1 MNNSKITKSITY
13 KKFKE
18 EVLNDY
24 WTILISREAS
34 LLGRKEVLSGKAKFG
49 IFGDG
54 KELPQ
59 VAMAKVF
66 DKGDFR
72 SGYYRDQTFMLS
84 INEISIKE
92 LFAALYADTNL
103 INEPMSGGRQ
113 MGSHFTTKSIND
125 DGSQRD
131 LTKQYNS
138 SADISPTGGQMPRL
152 LGLAMASK
160 LYRTGKFN
168 QNNFSVNGNEIAWG
182 TIGNAST
189 SEGIFWESMN
199 AIGVHQVPA
208 VVSVWDDN
216 YGISVDN
223 EYQTIKSSISE
234 ALAGFQKDDNSNG
247 YEILTVNGWD
257 YPKLISTYEYANN
270 ICRKKHIPVL
280 VHVKELT
287 QPIGHSTSGS
297 HERYKTEERLEWE
310 KKYDC
315 NLMMRKWILK
325 NGISDEESLIKL
337 ENKAKKFV
345 KTQKDQAWN
354 DFQIQIKKERESFLS
369 TLKEVIEVNNSNEL
383 INIYNQLAKI
393 KDPTRKDVLSEARK
407 SIRLSNINLSSKLKD
422 WIINY
427 KDKTQPLYSSHLY
440 NEYSH
445 SLKNSKEVKPNYSEK
460 STLTD
465 GRIILR
471 NNFDKLFEIHPNLI
485 VFGEDSGKIGGV
497 NQGLEGL
504 QEKYGTEKVDDRGI
518 REATIIGEGI
528 GLSLR
533 GFRPIA
539 EIQYLDYL
547 IFAIQGL
554 SDDLATMS
562 YRTVGKQLA
571 PLIVRTRGHR
581 LEGIWHA
588 GSPMGMLINS
598 LRGVNLLVPRN
609 MVQASGMYNALMNSF
624 EPGIVIEPLN
634 SYRLKE
640 RQPDNLGEFQLK
652 IGKVEFI
659 KKGIDI
665 TVVSY
670 GSTLRIVEKASVILE
685 KHDISIELIDLQAL
699 IPFDIDN
706 EISQSVQ
713 KTNKL
718 LIIDEDYPGG
728 ASSYILNKVLNE
740 QDAFKFLDSKPET
753 LTAKEHRPPYGTD
766 GDYYSKPSI
775 DDVFEKIYKIMKEY
789 NPDKFKLDL
798 G

>member
-1 MNNSKITKSITY
+1 MNNSKLTKSITY

-66 DKGDFR
+66 EKGDFR

-138 SADISPTGGQMPRL
+138 SPDISPTGGQMPRL

-168 QNNFSVNGNEIAWG
+168 QNNFSINGNEIAWG

-223 EYQTIKSSISE
+223 KYQTVKSSISE
-234 ALAGFQKDDNSNG
+234 ALAGFQKNDKSNG

-280 VHVKELT
+280 IHVKELT

-297 HERYKTEERLEWE
+297 HERYKTEERLAWE

-315 NLMMRKWILK
+315 NHMMRKWILK
-325 NGISDEESLIKL
+325 NGISDEENLIKL
-337 ENKAKKFV
+337 ENKAKIFV
-345 KTQKDQAWN
+345 KDQKDQAWS
-354 DFQIQIKKERESFLS
+354 DFQTQIKKERESFLA

-383 INIYNQLAKI
+383 INIYNLLAKI
-393 KDPTRKDVLSEARK
+393 KEPTRKDVLSQARK
-407 SIRLSNINLSSKLKD
+407 SIRVSKINLPSKLKI
-422 WIINY
+422 WIDNY
-427 KDKTQPLYSSHLY
+427 KDETQPFYSSHLY

-445 SLKNSKEVKPNYSEK
+445 SLKNSKEIKPHYSEK
-460 STLTD
+460 SSLTD

-504 QEKYGTEKVDDRGI
+504 QQKYGTEKVDDRGI

-562 YRTVGKQLA
+562 YRTVGKQLS

-588 GSPMGMLINS
+588 GSPMGMLVNS
-598 LRGVNLLVPRN
+598 LRGLNLLVPRN

-634 SYRLKE
+634 AYRLKE

-685 KHDISIELIDLQAL
+685 KHNISIELIDLQAL

-706 EISQSVQ
+706 EISKSVQ

-789 NPDKFKLDL
+789 NPDKYKLDL

>member
-59 VAMAKVF
+59 LAMAKVF
-66 DKGDFR
+66 EKGDFR

-84 INEISIKE
+84 INEISIQE

-113 MGSHFTTKSIND
+113 MGSHFSTKSIND
-125 DGSQRD
+125 NGSQRD

-138 SADISPTGGQMPRL
+138 SSDISPTGGQMPRL

-168 QNNFSVNGNEIAWG
+168 QNNFSINGNEIAWG

-234 ALAGFQKDDNSNG
+234 ALAGFQKDENSNG

-280 VHVKELT
+280 VHVKQLT

-297 HERYKTEERLEWE
+297 HERYKSEGRLKWE

-337 ENKAKKFV
+337 ENKAKTFV

-354 DFQIQIKKERESFLS
+354 DFQTQIKKERESFLS
-369 TLKEVIEVNNSNEL
+369 TLKEVIKVNNSNEL
-383 INIYNQLAKI
+383 INIYNRLTKI
-393 KDPTRKDVLSEARK
+393 KDPTRKDILSEARK
-407 SIRLSNINLSSKLKD
+407 SIRLSNINLSSKLKH
-422 WIINY
+422 WILNY
-427 KDKTQPLYSSHLY
+427 KDKTQPFYSSHLY

-445 SLKNSKEVKPNYSEK
+445 SLKNSKEIKPYYSEK
-460 STLTD
+460 SSLTD

-485 VFGEDSGKIGGV
+485 IFGEDSGKIGGV

-706 EISQSVQ
+706 EISQSIE

-789 NPDKFKLDL
+789 NPDKYKLDL

>member
-1 MNNSKITKSITY
+1 MNNSKLTKSITY
-13 KKFKE
+13 KKFKD

-66 DKGDFR
+66 EKGDFR

-138 SADISPTGGQMPRL
+138 SPDISPTGGQMPRL

-160 LYRTGKFN
+160 LYRTEKFN
-168 QNNFSVNGNEIAWG
+168 QNNFSNNGNEIAWG

-189 SEGIFWESMN
+189 SEGVFWESMN

-234 ALAGFQKDDNSNG
+234 ALAGFQKDDSSNG

-280 VHVKELT
+280 IHVKELT

-297 HERYKTEERLEWE
+297 HERYKTEERLAWE

-325 NGISDEESLIKL
+325 NGISNEENLIKL
-337 ENKAKKFV
+337 ENKAKTFV
-345 KTQKDQAWN
+345 KDQKDQAWS

-369 TLKEVIEVNNSNEL
+369 TLKEVIEVNSSNEL
-383 INIYNQLAKI
+383 INIYNLLAKI
-393 KDPTRKDVLSEARK
+393 KEPTRKDVLSEARK
-407 SIRLSNINLSSKLKD
+407 SIRVSNINLSSKLKE
-422 WIINY
+422 WINKY
-427 KDKTQPLYSSHLY
+427 KDETQPFYSSHLY

-445 SLKNSKEVKPNYSEK
+445 SLKNSTEIKPHYSDK
-460 STLTD
+460 SSLTD

-547 IFAIQGL
+547 IFAIQSL

-588 GSPMGMLINS
+588 GSPMGMLVNS

-609 MVQASGMYNALMNSF
+609 MVQAAGMYNALMNSF
-624 EPGIVIEPLN
+624 EPGVVIEPLN

-652 IGKVEFI
+652 IGKVEII

>member
-138 SADISPTGGQMPRL
+138 SSDISPTGGQMPRL

>member
-337 ENKAKKFV
+337 ENKAKIFV

-445 SLKNSKEVKPNYSEK
+445 SLKNSKEIKPNYSEK
-460 STLTD
+460 SPLTD

>member
-1 MNNSKITKSITY
+1 MNKSKLTKSITY

-66 DKGDFR
+66 EKGDFR

-84 INEISIKE
+84 IHEISIKE

-113 MGSHFTTKSIND
+113 MGSHFTTKSINN

-138 SADISPTGGQMPRL
+138 SPDISPTGGQMPRL

-168 QNNFSVNGNEIAWG
+168 QNNFSNNGKEIAWG

-189 SEGIFWESMN
+189 SEGVFWESMN

-208 VVSVWDDN
+208 VVSVWDDD

-223 EYQTIKSSISE
+223 KYQTIKSSISE
-234 ALAGFQKDDNSNG
+234 ALAGFQKDDKSNG

-297 HERYKTEERLEWE
+297 HERYKSEERLAWE

-325 NGISDEESLIKL
+325 NGISNEENLIKL
-337 ENKAKKFV
+337 ENKAKTFV
-345 KTQKDQAWN
+345 KDQKDQAWN
-354 DFQIQIKKERESFLS
+354 DFQKQIKKERESFLS

-383 INIYNQLAKI
+383 INIYNLLAKI
-393 KDPTRKDVLSEARK
+393 KEPTRKDVLSEARK
-407 SIRLSNINLSSKLKD
+407 SIRLSNINSSLKLKE
-422 WIINY
+422 WIDKY
-427 KDKTQPLYSSHLY
+427 KDETQPFYSSHLY

-445 SLKNSKEVKPNYSEK
+445 SLKNSKEIKPHYSDK
-460 STLTD
+460 SSLID

-547 IFAIQGL
+547 IFAIQSL

-588 GSPMGMLINS
+588 GSPMGMLVNS
-598 LRGVNLLVPRN
+598 LRGINLLVPRN

-640 RQPDNLGEFQLK
+640 KQPDNLGEFKLK
-652 IGKVEFI
+652 VGKVEFI
-659 KKGIDI
+659 RKGTDI

-670 GSTLRIVEKASVILE
+670 GSTLRIVEKASAILE
-685 KHDISIELIDLQAL
+685 KHDISIELIDLQSL
-699 IPFDIDN
+699 IPFDIDS

-766 GDYYSKPSI
+766 GDYYTKPSI

-789 NPDKFKLDL
+789 NPDKYKLDL

>member
-59 VAMAKVF
+59 LAMAKVF
-66 DKGDFR
+66 EKGDFR

-84 INEISIKE
+84 INEISIQE

-113 MGSHFTTKSIND
+113 MGSHFSTKSIND

-138 SADISPTGGQMPRL
+138 SSDISPTGGQMPRL

-168 QNNFSVNGNEIAWG
+168 QNNFSINGNEIAWG

-234 ALAGFQKDDNSNG
+234 ALAGFQKDENSNG

-280 VHVKELT
+280 VHVKQLT

-297 HERYKTEERLEWE
+297 HERYKSEGRLKWE

-337 ENKAKKFV
+337 ENKAKTFV

-354 DFQIQIKKERESFLS
+354 DFQTQIKKERESFLS
-369 TLKEVIEVNNSNEL
+369 TLKEVIKVNNSNEL
-383 INIYNQLAKI
+383 INIYNRLTKI
-393 KDPTRKDVLSEARK
+393 KDPTRKDILSEARK
-407 SIRLSNINLSSKLKD
+407 SIRLSNINLSSKLKH
-422 WIINY
+422 WILNY
-427 KDKTQPLYSSHLY
+427 KDKTQPFYSSHLY

-445 SLKNSKEVKPNYSEK
+445 SLKNSKEIKPYYSEK
-460 STLTD
+460 SSLTD

-485 VFGEDSGKIGGV
+485 IFGEDSGKIGGV

-706 EISQSVQ
+706 EISQSIE

-789 NPDKFKLDL
+789 NPDKYKLDL

>member
-1 MNNSKITKSITY
+1 MNNPKITKSITY

-59 VAMAKVF
+59 LAMAKVF
-66 DKGDFR
+66 EKGDFR

-84 INEISIKE
+84 INEISIQE

-113 MGSHFTTKSIND
+113 MGSHFSTKSIND

-138 SADISPTGGQMPRL
+138 SSDISPTGGQMPRL

-168 QNNFSVNGNEIAWG
+168 QNNFSINGNEIAWG

-189 SEGIFWESMN
+189 SEGIFWESIN

-234 ALAGFQKDDNSNG
+234 ALAGFQKDENSNG

-280 VHVKELT
+280 VHVKQLT

-297 HERYKTEERLEWE
+297 HERYKSVGRLKWE

-337 ENKAKKFV
+337 ENKAKTFV

-354 DFQIQIKKERESFLS
+354 DFQTQIKKERESFLS
-369 TLKEVIEVNNSNEL
+369 TLKEVIKVNNSNEL
-383 INIYNQLAKI
+383 INIYNLLTKI
-393 KDPTRKDVLSEARK
+393 KDPTRKDILSEARK
-407 SIRLSNINLSSKLKD
+407 SIRLSNINLSSKLKH
-422 WIINY
+422 WILNY
-427 KDKTQPLYSSHLY
+427 KDKTQPFYSSHLY

-445 SLKNSKEVKPNYSEK
+445 SLKNSKEIKPYYSEK
-460 STLTD
+460 SSLTD

-685 KHDISIELIDLQAL
+685 KHDISIELIDLQTL

-706 EISQSVQ
+706 EISQSIE

-789 NPDKFKLDL
+789 NPDKYKLDL

>member
-1 MNNSKITKSITY
+1 M
-13 KKFKE
+13 
-18 EVLNDY
+18 
-24 WTILISREAS
+24 
-34 LLGRKEVLSGKAKFG
+34 
-49 IFGDG
+49 
-54 KELPQ
+54 
-59 VAMAKVF
+59 
-66 DKGDFR
+66 
-72 SGYYRDQTFMLS
+72 
-84 INEISIKE
+84 
-92 LFAALYADTNL
+92 
-103 INEPMSGGRQ
+103 
-113 MGSHFTTKSIND
+113 
-125 DGSQRD
+125 
-131 LTKQYNS
+131 
-138 SADISPTGGQMPRL
+138 
-152 LGLAMASK
+152 
-160 LYRTGKFN
+160 
-168 QNNFSVNGNEIAWG
+168 
-182 TIGNAST
+182 
-189 SEGIFWESMN
+189 
-199 AIGVHQVPA
+199 
-208 VVSVWDDN
+208 
-216 YGISVDN
+216 
-223 EYQTIKSSISE
+223 
-234 ALAGFQKDDNSNG
+234 
-247 YEILTVNGWD
+247 
-257 YPKLISTYEYANN
+257 
-270 ICRKKHIPVL
+270 
-280 VHVKELT
+280 
-287 QPIGHSTSGS
+287 
-297 HERYKTEERLEWE
+297 
-310 KKYDC
+310 
-315 NLMMRKWILK
+315 
-325 NGISDEESLIKL
+325 
-337 ENKAKKFV
+337 
-345 KTQKDQAWN
+345 
-354 DFQIQIKKERESFLS
+354 
-369 TLKEVIEVNNSNEL
+369 
-383 INIYNQLAKI
+383 
-393 KDPTRKDVLSEARK
+393 
-407 SIRLSNINLSSKLKD
+407 
-422 WIINY
+422 
-427 KDKTQPLYSSHLY
+427 Y

-445 SLKNSKEVKPNYSEK
+445 SLKNSKEIKPYYSDK
-460 STLTD
+460 SSLTD

-670 GSTLRIVEKASVILE
+670 GSTLRIVEKASVILQ

-706 EISQSVQ
+706 EISHSVQ

-789 NPDKFKLDL
+789 NPDKYKLDL

>member
-1 MNNSKITKSITY
+1 MNNPKITKSITY

-59 VAMAKVF
+59 LAMAKVF
-66 DKGDFR
+66 EKGDFR

-84 INEISIKE
+84 INEISIQE

-113 MGSHFTTKSIND
+113 MGSHFSTKSIND
-125 DGSQRD
+125 NGSQRD

-138 SADISPTGGQMPRL
+138 SSDISPTGGQMPRL

-168 QNNFSVNGNEIAWG
+168 QNNFSINGNEIAWG

-234 ALAGFQKDDNSNG
+234 ALAGFQKDENSNG

-280 VHVKELT
+280 VHVKQLT

-297 HERYKTEERLEWE
+297 HERYKSEGRLKWE

-337 ENKAKKFV
+337 ENKAKTFV

-354 DFQIQIKKERESFLS
+354 DFQTQIKKERESFLS
-369 TLKEVIEVNNSNEL
+369 TLKEVIKVNNSNEL
-383 INIYNQLAKI
+383 INIYNRLTKI
-393 KDPTRKDVLSEARK
+393 KDPTRKDILSEARK
-407 SIRLSNINLSSKLKD
+407 SIRLSNINLSSKLKH
-422 WIINY
+422 WILNY
-427 KDKTQPLYSSHLY
+427 KDKTQPFYSSHLY

-445 SLKNSKEVKPNYSEK
+445 SLKNSKEIKPYYSEK
-460 STLTD
+460 SSLTD

-706 EISQSVQ
+706 EISQSIE

-789 NPDKFKLDL
+789 NPDKYKLDL

>member
-445 SLKNSKEVKPNYSEK
+445 SLKNSKEIKPNYSEK
-460 STLTD
+460 SSLTD

>member
-66 DKGDFR
+66 EKGDFR

-280 VHVKELT
+280 IHVKELT

-337 ENKAKKFV
+337 ENKAKTFV

-369 TLKEVIEVNNSNEL
+369 NLKEVIEVNNSNEL

-445 SLKNSKEVKPNYSEK
+445 SLKNSKGIKPNYSEK

-562 YRTVGKQLA
+562 YRTVGRQLA

-652 IGKVEFI
+652 IGKVEFL

>member
-66 DKGDFR
+66 EKGDFR

-113 MGSHFTTKSIND
+113 MGSHFTTKSINE

-138 SADISPTGGQMPRL
+138 SSDISPTGGQMPRL

-168 QNNFSVNGNEIAWG
+168 QNNFSINGNEIAWG

-234 ALAGFQKDDNSNG
+234 ALAGFQKNDNSNG

-257 YPKLISTYEYANN
+257 YPKLISIYEYANN

-297 HERYKTEERLEWE
+297 HERYKTEERLKWE

-325 NGISDEESLIKL
+325 NGISEEESLIKL
-337 ENKAKKFV
+337 ENKAKTYV

-369 TLKEVIEVNNSNEL
+369 TLKEVIKVNNSNEL
-383 INIYNQLAKI
+383 INIYNRLTKI
-393 KDPTRKDVLSEARK
+393 KDPTRKDILSEARK

-422 WIINY
+422 WILNY
-427 KDKTQPLYSSHLY
+427 KDKTQPFYSSHLY

-445 SLKNSKEVKPNYSEK
+445 SLKNSKEIKPYYSDK
-460 STLTD
+460 SSLTD

-670 GSTLRIVEKASVILE
+670 GSTLRIVEKASVILQ

-706 EISQSVQ
+706 EISYSIQ

-789 NPDKFKLDL
+789 NPDKYKLDL

>member
-66 DKGDFR
+66 EKGDFR

-113 MGSHFTTKSIND
+113 MGSHFTTKSINE

-138 SADISPTGGQMPRL
+138 SSDISPTGGQMPRL

-168 QNNFSVNGNEIAWG
+168 QNNFSINGNEIAWG

-234 ALAGFQKDDNSNG
+234 ALAGFQKNDNSNG

-257 YPKLISTYEYANN
+257 YPKLISIYEYANN

-297 HERYKTEERLEWE
+297 HERYKTEERLKWE

-337 ENKAKKFV
+337 ENKAKTYV

-369 TLKEVIEVNNSNEL
+369 TLKEVIKVNNSNEL
-383 INIYNQLAKI
+383 INIYNRLTKI
-393 KDPTRKDVLSEARK
+393 KDPTRKDILSEARK

-422 WIINY
+422 WILNY
-427 KDKTQPLYSSHLY
+427 KDKTQPFYSSHLY

-445 SLKNSKEVKPNYSEK
+445 SLKNSKEIKPYYSDK
-460 STLTD
+460 SSLTD

-670 GSTLRIVEKASVILE
+670 GSTLRIVEKASVILQ

-706 EISQSVQ
+706 EISYSIQ

-789 NPDKFKLDL
+789 NPDKYKLDL

>member
-66 DKGDFR
+66 EKGDFR

-138 SADISPTGGQMPRL
+138 SSDISPTGGQMPRL

-270 ICRKKHIPVL
+270 ICRKEHIPVL

-337 ENKAKKFV
+337 ENKAKIFV

>member
-66 DKGDFR
+66 EKGDFR

-138 SADISPTGGQMPRL
+138 SSDISPTGGQMPRL

-445 SLKNSKEVKPNYSEK
+445 SLKNSKEIKPNYSEK
-460 STLTD
+460 SSLTD

>member
-66 DKGDFR
+66 EKGDFR

-138 SADISPTGGQMPRL
+138 SSDISPTGGQMPRL

-337 ENKAKKFV
+337 ENKAKTFV

-445 SLKNSKEVKPNYSEK
+445 SLKNSKEIKPNYSEK
-460 STLTD
+460 SPLTD

-609 MVQASGMYNALMNSF
+609 MVKASGMYNALMNSF

-685 KHDISIELIDLQAL
+685 KHHISIELIDLQAL

>member
-66 DKGDFR
+66 EKGDFR

-369 TLKEVIEVNNSNEL
+369 TLKEVIKVNNSNEL

-445 SLKNSKEVKPNYSEK
+445 SLKNSKGIKPNYSEK

>member
-34 LLGRKEVLSGKAKFG
+34 LMGRKEVLSGKAKFG

-59 VAMAKVF
+59 LAMAKVF
-66 DKGDFR
+66 EKGDFR

-84 INEISIKE
+84 INEISIQE

-113 MGSHFTTKSIND
+113 MGSHFSTKSIND

-138 SADISPTGGQMPRL
+138 SSDISPTGGQMPRL

-168 QNNFSVNGNEIAWG
+168 QNNFSINGNEIAWG

-189 SEGIFWESMN
+189 SEGIFWESIN

-270 ICRKKHIPVL
+270 ICRKKHIPIL

-297 HERYKTEERLEWE
+297 HERYKSEERLKWE

-337 ENKAKKFV
+337 ENKAKTFV

-354 DFQIQIKKERESFLS
+354 DFQTQIKKERESFLS
-369 TLKEVIEVNNSNEL
+369 TLKEVIKVNNSNEL
-383 INIYNQLAKI
+383 INIYNRLTKI
-393 KDPTRKDVLSEARK
+393 KDPTRKDILSEARK
-407 SIRLSNINLSSKLKD
+407 SIRLSNINLSSKLKH
-422 WIINY
+422 WIHNY
-427 KDKTQPLYSSHLY
+427 KDKTQPFYSSHLY

-445 SLKNSKEVKPNYSEK
+445 SLKNSKEIKAYYSEK
-460 STLTD
+460 SSLTD

-485 VFGEDSGKIGGV
+485 IFGEDSGKIGGV

-547 IFAIQGL
+547 IFALQGL

-640 RQPDNLGEFQLK
+640 RQPDNLGEFHLK

-706 EISQSVQ
+706 EISQSIE

-789 NPDKFKLDL
+789 NPDKYKLDL

>member
-59 VAMAKVF
+59 VALAKVF
-66 DKGDFR
+66 EKGDFR

-138 SADISPTGGQMPRL
+138 SSDISPTGGQMPRL

-445 SLKNSKEVKPNYSEK
+445 SLKNSKEIKPNYSEK
-460 STLTD
+460 SSLTD

-588 GSPMGMLINS
+588 GSPMGMLTNS

>member
-66 DKGDFR
+66 EKGDFR

-138 SADISPTGGQMPRL
+138 SSDISPTGGQMPRL

-445 SLKNSKEVKPNYSEK
+445 SLKNSKEIKPNYSEK
-460 STLTD
+460 SPLTD

>member
-1 MNNSKITKSITY
+1 V
-13 KKFKE
+13 KE
-18 EVLNDY
+18 EDL
-24 WTILISREAS
+24 ILS
-34 LLGRKEVLSGKAKFG
+34 
-49 IFGDG
+49 
-54 KELPQ
+54 
-59 VAMAKVF
+59 
-66 DKGDFR
+66 
-72 SGYYRDQTFMLS
+72 
-84 INEISIKE
+84 
-92 LFAALYADTNL
+92 
-103 INEPMSGGRQ
+103 
-113 MGSHFTTKSIND
+113 
-125 DGSQRD
+125 
-131 LTKQYNS
+131 
-138 SADISPTGGQMPRL
+138 
-152 LGLAMASK
+152 
-160 LYRTGKFN
+160 
-168 QNNFSVNGNEIAWG
+168 
-182 TIGNAST
+182 
-189 SEGIFWESMN
+189 
-199 AIGVHQVPA
+199 
-208 VVSVWDDN
+208 
-216 YGISVDN
+216 
-223 EYQTIKSSISE
+223 
-234 ALAGFQKDDNSNG
+234 
-247 YEILTVNGWD
+247 
-257 YPKLISTYEYANN
+257 
-270 ICRKKHIPVL
+270 
-280 VHVKELT
+280 
-287 QPIGHSTSGS
+287 
-297 HERYKTEERLEWE
+297 
-310 KKYDC
+310 
-315 NLMMRKWILK
+315 
-325 NGISDEESLIKL
+325 
-337 ENKAKKFV
+337 
-345 KTQKDQAWN
+345 
-354 DFQIQIKKERESFLS
+354 
-369 TLKEVIEVNNSNEL
+369 
-383 INIYNQLAKI
+383 
-393 KDPTRKDVLSEARK
+393 
-407 SIRLSNINLSSKLKD
+407 
-422 WIINY
+422 NY

-445 SLKNSKEVKPNYSEK
+445 SLKNSKEIKPNYSEK
-460 STLTD
+460 SPLTD

>member
-59 VAMAKVF
+59 LAMAKVF
-66 DKGDFR
+66 EKGDFR

-84 INEISIKE
+84 INEISIQE

-138 SADISPTGGQMPRL
+138 SSDISPTGGQMPRL

-168 QNNFSVNGNEIAWG
+168 QNNFSINGNEIAWG

-234 ALAGFQKDDNSNG
+234 ALAGFQKDENSNG

-280 VHVKELT
+280 VHVKQLT

-297 HERYKTEERLEWE
+297 HERYKSEGRLKWE

-337 ENKAKKFV
+337 ENKAKTFV

-354 DFQIQIKKERESFLS
+354 DFQTQIKKERESFLS
-369 TLKEVIEVNNSNEL
+369 TLKEVIKVNNSNEL
-383 INIYNQLAKI
+383 INIYNLLTKI
-393 KDPTRKDVLSEARK
+393 KDPTRKDILSEARK
-407 SIRLSNINLSSKLKD
+407 SIRLSNINLSSKLKH
-422 WIINY
+422 WILNY
-427 KDKTQPLYSSHLY
+427 KDKTQPFYSSHLY

-445 SLKNSKEVKPNYSEK
+445 SLKNSKEIKPYYSEK
-460 STLTD
+460 SSLTD

-485 VFGEDSGKIGGV
+485 IFGEDSGKIGGV

-706 EISQSVQ
+706 EISQSIE

-789 NPDKFKLDL
+789 NPDKYKLDL

>member
-1 MNNSKITKSITY
+1 MSEKFLTKSITY
-13 KKFKE
+13 DNFKK

-24 WTILISREAS
+24 RTILVSREAS
-34 LLGRKEVLSGKAKFG
+34 LIGRKEVLSGKAKFG

-59 VAMAKVF
+59 LAMAKVF
-66 DKGDFR
+66 EKGDFR

-84 INEISIKE
+84 INEISIQE

-113 MGSHFTTKSIND
+113 MGSHFSTKSIND
-125 DGSQRD
+125 NGSQRD

-138 SADISPTGGQMPRL
+138 SSDISPTGGQMPRL

-168 QNNFSVNGNEIAWG
+168 QNNFSINGNEIAWG

-189 SEGIFWESMN
+189 SEGIFWESIN

-297 HERYKTEERLEWE
+297 HERYKSEGRLKWE

-337 ENKAKKFV
+337 ENKAKTYV

-354 DFQIQIKKERESFLS
+354 DFQTQIKKERESFLS
-369 TLKEVIEVNNSNEL
+369 TLKEVIKVNNSNEL
-383 INIYNQLAKI
+383 INIYNRLTKI
-393 KDPTRKDVLSEARK
+393 KDPTRKDILSEARK
-407 SIRLSNINLSSKLKD
+407 SIRLSNINLSSKLKH
-422 WIINY
+422 WILNY
-427 KDKTQPLYSSHLY
+427 KDKTQPFYSSHLY

-445 SLKNSKEVKPNYSEK
+445 SLKNSKEIKPYYSEK
-460 STLTD
+460 SSLTD

-485 VFGEDSGKIGGV
+485 IFGEDSGKIGGV

-706 EISQSVQ
+706 EISQSIE

-789 NPDKFKLDL
+789 NPDKYKLDL

>member
-1 MNNSKITKSITY
+1 MNNSKLTKSITY

-66 DKGDFR
+66 EKGDFR

-138 SADISPTGGQMPRL
+138 SPDISPTGGQMPRL

-168 QNNFSVNGNEIAWG
+168 QNNFSINGNEIAWG

-223 EYQTIKSSISE
+223 KYQTIKSSISE
-234 ALAGFQKDDNSNG
+234 ALAGFQKDDKSNG

-257 YPKLISTYEYANN
+257 YPKLISTYEHANN

-280 VHVKELT
+280 IHVKELT

-297 HERYKTEERLEWE
+297 HERYKTEERLAWE

-315 NLMMRKWILK
+315 NVMMRKWILK
-325 NGISDEESLIKL
+325 NGISNEENLIKL
-337 ENKAKKFV
+337 ENKAKIFV
-345 KTQKDQAWN
+345 KDQKDQAWS
-354 DFQIQIKKERESFLS
+354 DFQTQIKKERESFLS

-393 KDPTRKDVLSEARK
+393 KEPTRKDVLSEARK
-407 SIRLSNINLSSKLKD
+407 SIRVSNINLLSKLNT
-422 WIINY
+422 WIDNY
-427 KDKTQPLYSSHLY
+427 KDETQPFYSSHLY
-440 NEYSH
+440 NEYFH
-445 SLKNSKEVKPNYSEK
+445 SLKNSKEIKPHYSDK
-460 STLTD
+460 SILTD

-504 QEKYGTEKVDDRGI
+504 QDKYGTEKVDDRGI

-588 GSPMGMLINS
+588 GSPMGMLVNS
-598 LRGVNLLVPRN
+598 LRGINLLVPRN
-609 MVQASGMYNALMNSF
+609 MVQAAGMYNALMNSF

-640 RQPDNLGEFQLK
+640 KQPDNLGKFQLK

-685 KHDISIELIDLQAL
+685 KHDISIELIDLQSL

-740 QDAFKFLDSKPET
+740 QDAFKYLDSKPET

-789 NPDKFKLDL
+789 DPEKYQLDL

>member
-66 DKGDFR
+66 EKGDFR

-138 SADISPTGGQMPRL
+138 SSDISPTGGQMPRL

-337 ENKAKKFV
+337 ENKAKIFV
-345 KTQKDQAWN
+345 KAQKDQAWN

>member
-138 SADISPTGGQMPRL
+138 SSDISPTGGQMPRL

-445 SLKNSKEVKPNYSEK
+445 SLKNSKEIKPNYSEK
-460 STLTD
+460 SSLTD

-685 KHDISIELIDLQAL
+685 KYDISIELIDLQAL

>member
-1 MNNSKITKSITY
+1 MNSSKLTKSITY

-18 EVLNDY
+18 EVLHDY

-66 DKGDFR
+66 EKGDFR

-84 INEISIKE
+84 INEISIKQ

-103 INEPMSGGRQ
+103 NNEPMSGGRQ
-113 MGSHFTTKSIND
+113 MGSHFTTKSINV

-138 SADISPTGGQMPRL
+138 SSDISPTGGQMPRL

-168 QNNFSVNGNEIAWG
+168 QNNFSINGNEIAWG

-216 YGISVDN
+216 YGISVSN
-223 EYQTIKSSISE
+223 KYQTVKSSISE
-234 ALAGFQKDDNSNG
+234 ALAGFQKGDQTNG

-257 YPKLISTYEYANN
+257 YPKLISTYEHANN

-297 HERYKTEERLEWE
+297 HERYKTEERLKWE
-310 KKYDC
+310 MKYDC

-325 NGISDEESLIKL
+325 NRISNEEDLNKL
-337 ENKAKKFV
+337 ENKAKTFV
-345 KTQKDQAWN
+345 KDQKDEAWS
-354 DFQIQIKKERESFLS
+354 DFQTQIKKERESFLS
-369 TLKEVIEVNNSNEL
+369 KLKEVIEVNNSNEL

-407 SIRLSNINLSSKLKD
+407 SIRLPNINLSSKLTE
-422 WIINY
+422 WIKKY
-427 KDKTQPLYSSHLY
+427 KDETQPFYSSHLY

-445 SLKNSKEVKPNYSEK
+445 SLKNSKEIKPHYSEK
-460 STLTD
+460 SLLTD
-465 GRIILR
+465 GRIILK

-504 QEKYGTEKVDDRGI
+504 QEKYGVEKVDDRGI

-588 GSPMGMLINS
+588 GSPMGMLVNS

-640 RQPDNLGEFQLK
+640 KQPDNLGKFRLK

-659 KKGIDI
+659 KRGVDI

-670 GSTLRIVEKASVILE
+670 GSTLRIVEKASIILE
-685 KHDISIELIDLQAL
+685 KHDISIELIDLQSL
-699 IPFDIDN
+699 IPFDIDS
-706 EISQSVQ
+706 EISKSVQ

-728 ASSYILNKVLNE
+728 ASSYILNKVLDD

-789 NPDKFKLDL
+789 NPKKYKLDL
-798 G
+798 D

>member
-1 MNNSKITKSITY
+1 MNNYKLTKSITY

-59 VAMAKVF
+59 VALAKVF
-66 DKGDFR
+66 QKGDFR

-138 SADISPTGGQMPRL
+138 SPDISPTGGQMPRL

-168 QNNFSVNGNEIAWG
+168 QNNFSINGNEIAWG

-189 SEGIFWESMN
+189 SEGIFWESIN

-208 VVSVWDDN
+208 IVSVWDDN

-223 EYQTIKSSISE
+223 KYQTVKSSISE
-234 ALAGFQKDDNSNG
+234 ALAGFQKDDKSNG

-257 YPKLISTYEYANN
+257 YPKLISIYEYANN

-280 VHVKELT
+280 IHVKELT

-297 HERYKTEERLEWE
+297 HERYKTEERLAWE

-315 NLMMRKWILK
+315 NLVMRKWILK
-325 NGISDEESLIKL
+325 NGISNEENLIKL
-337 ENKAKKFV
+337 ENKAKIFV
-345 KTQKDQAWN
+345 KDQKDQAWS
-354 DFQIQIKKERESFLS
+354 DFQKQIKKERESFLS

-383 INIYNQLAKI
+383 INIYNLLAKI
-393 KDPTRKDVLSEARK
+393 NEPTRKDVLSQARK
-407 SIRLSNINLSSKLKD
+407 SIRISNIKLLSKLKM
-422 WIINY
+422 WIDNY
-427 KDKTQPLYSSHLY
+427 KDETQRLYSSHLY

-445 SLKNSKEVKPNYSEK
+445 SLKNSIEIKPKFSDK
-460 STLTD
+460 SSLTD

-504 QEKYGTEKVDDRGI
+504 QEKYGIEKVDDRGI

-562 YRTVGKQLA
+562 YRTVGKQLS

-581 LEGIWHA
+581 LEGIWHS
-588 GSPMGMLINS
+588 GSPMGMLVNS

-609 MVQASGMYNALMNSF
+609 MVQAAGMYNALMNSF

-640 RQPDNLGEFQLK
+640 KQPDNLGEFQFK
-652 IGKVEFI
+652 IGKIEFI

-670 GSTLRIVEKASVILE
+670 GSTLRIVEKASTLSE
-685 KHDISIELIDLQAL
+685 KYDISVELIDLQSL
-699 IPFDIDN
+699 IPFDIYN

-718 LIIDEDYPGG
+718 LIVDEDYPGG

-740 QDAFKFLDSKPET
+740 QDAFKYLDIKPET

-789 NPDKFKLDL
+789 NPDKYKLDL